1 MGQGGV
7 PAGSRGTVSG
17 SEITLLLQ
25 QWRSGDQEAGER
37 LTPLVYDQLRKIA
50 DSYLRRESA
59 GHSLQPTELVNEL
72 FVELLKLNRLT
83 WKDRSHFFV
92 FSAKIMRQILIAHA
106 RRTKAAKRGGDLEHL
121 PLNAELS
128 WIGLPEDPDTL
139 DLAEAIAE
147 LEQADEQKVRVLEM
161 RYFFGFTA
169 EETAAVLGISK
180 ATVDREIRFTLGWLH
195 QRLHSA

>member
-1 MGQGGV
+1 VTGC
-7 PAGSRGTVSG
+7 
-17 SEITLLLQ
+17 EITLLLQ

-50 DSYLRRESA
+50 DSYLRRESS

-106 RRTKAAKRGGDLEHL
+106 RRTKAAKRGGELEHL
-121 PLNAELS
+121 PLNPELS
-128 WIGLPEDPDTL
+128 WIGLPDDPNTL

-169 EETAAVLGISK
+169 EETAEVLGISK

-195 QRLHSA
+195 QRLHPA